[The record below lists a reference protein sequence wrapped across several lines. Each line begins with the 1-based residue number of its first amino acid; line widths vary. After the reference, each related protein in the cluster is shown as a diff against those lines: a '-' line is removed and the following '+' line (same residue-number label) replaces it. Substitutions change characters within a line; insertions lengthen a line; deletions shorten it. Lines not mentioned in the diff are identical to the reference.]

1 MGKKPD
7 REAIAEQAARFWDLV
22 RRAKNIAAKNYG
34 LQRDENVAKLIGFV
48 EHDSAGEIPPEEL
61 LIHVAA
67 SFRRY
72 LETRGRETLDNL
84 LGAEERTYGKSRHI
98 PAAVDLAR
106 NARLMVELH
115 LLVTEKGMSVRA
127 AAQHME
133 NNDAGLRWTTLR
145 NYYRDWKNIV
155 AEAVQARRRDNTEPE

>member
-7 REAIAEQAARFWDLV
+7 REAIAQQASRFWDLV
-22 RRAKNIAAKNYG
+22 RRARDIAAKSYG

-48 EHDSAGEIPPEEL
+48 EHVSARETPPEGL
-61 LIHVAA
+61 LTHVAA
-67 SFRRY
+67 GFRRY
-72 LETRGRETLDNL
+72 LETGGRETLDNL
-84 LGAEERTYGKSRHI
+84 LGAEERAHGKSRHI

-115 LLVTEKGMSVRA
+115 LLVTEKGMSVRK

-133 NNDAGLRWTTLR
+133 NDGAGLRWTTLR
-145 NYYRDWKNIV
+145 NRYPDWKNIV
-155 AEAVQARRRDNTEPE
+155 AEAVQARRRDITEPE